1 MKISNVY
8 LRDPHILQQS
18 LGMKG
23 ICALRKEW
31 LFTQKNKLNLQSGSN
46 RKELR
51 MVSPFQTS
59 TLKIP
64 PLVDITP
71 FS

>member
-1 MKISNVY
+1 
-8 LRDPHILQQS
+8 
-18 LGMKG
+18 MKG